1 MPISV
6 TSGGKFKEVAYGCKD
21 IDLMFGLLGI
31 SRYGTQ
37 SYLPPGV
44 AGSFE
49 GASRRNLERN
59 VPVVVE
65 DDGLV
70 TLLRNSTNGQW
81 NGAYYSYY
89 TAADSGLLTNYRPTN
104 TRYLPKFLPNHKP
117 STVCRGTDGVFL
129 GMATPNAGGTD
140 VPFIALTSGTLNQ
153 DLHVGCVLTG
163 WSTPDTRRTVP
174 VIDGNYVYIFYWDI
188 TGIQLNVTRLAIA
201 DIRANESVTP
211 TTITGWTT
219 TRSWAPTVSGNDKI
233 ILSEA
238 SSSLSNP
245 GQPSY
250 ISNPDSN
257 FKVDSPMYSGWELH
271 GASNGAGKIRLRLGS
286 EYYSVTTDNID
297 HRTWWQLSLVVDVN
311 AKTATP
317 DTGVSLPIQSTYNTS
332 TQTISQTGPVVI
344 SRASGEGTSL
354 GNWYPS
360 LAFNLSKG
368 KMYSYGT
375 PNEGVARM
383 FVSDMVDGLT
393 SEYAALIFNSPV
405 TLQQNLMIADAF
417 GSAVGGEL
425 RKPHLLPSNRILT
438 YGFYNPS
445 PGQIASGWVL
455 SEMGADGFAYSTIAG
470 NLTGRA
476 PTTNRAPV
484 SADNYVGGISEV
496 SATGVV
502 TYTPAQFSSGNR
514 LSCPQSLDGN
524 LQPVNGNVVS
534 ITQTLLDSTLTQ
546 LLAGASIVSSDATKK
561 ALSVFVPQN
570 TSLPAILTA
579 MVIADDGTAWSIIGT
594 AVPNTRTAAITQLN
608 SVTYSNKVQTGN
620 SNANRSIGTAN
631 PTSCASIY
639 EGTDCWMFSVTGR
652 TAVSYPGNSNTVSWR
667 GYFTKASS
675 NTIISGSLSAIAE
688 YTYINNQQIGLA
700 TPWGFGYLN
709 AQVDREVLSGTAI
722 SFVPT
727 AKSMAEYNAWVAGTP
742 KVLISQIVAQGWY
755 VYFTEEMP
763 LLINGKEHT
772 LPIVTVDLTTI
783 KADPS
788 NSTFYAYA
796 QALEDGSARYLVLA
810 TPAVETSSYFHIG
823 NVYTDATHVLN
834 HTIQKTTMFGGKH
847 LSPTRRGN
855 SIPVSSGNPAVGGGE
870 YLW

>member
-6 TSGGKFKEVAYGCKD
+6 TSGGQFKEVAYGCKD

-49 GASRRNLERN
+49 GASRRNLDRN

-129 GMATPNAGGTD
+129 GMATPNAGGND

-163 WSTPDTRRTVP
+163 WSTPNTQRTVP
-174 VIDGNYVYIFYWDI
+174 VIDGDYVYIFYWDV
-188 TGIQLNVTRLAIA
+188 TGIQLSVTRVAIA

-211 TTITGWTT
+211 TAVTGWTT
-219 TRSWAPTVSGNDKI
+219 TRSWAATVSNNDKI

-245 GQPSY
+245 GHPSY

-257 FKVDSPMYSGWELH
+257 FKVDSPVYSGWEVH
-271 GASNGAGKIRLRLGS
+271 AASNGAGKIRLRIGS
-286 EYYSVTTDNID
+286 EHYTVTNDNAD
-297 HRTWWQLSLVVDVN
+297 QRGWWQLSFVVDVN
-311 AKTATP
+311 AKTVTP
-317 DTGVSLPIQSTYNTS
+317 DTGVTLPIQLTYNLS
-332 TQTISQTGPVVI
+332 TQVITRTGAVAI
-344 SRASGEGTSL
+344 DRAVGEGTPL

-368 KMYSYGT
+368 KLYSYGT

-383 FVSDMVDGLT
+383 LVSNLANGIT
-393 SEYAALIFNSPV
+393 SEYDALVFNKPV
-405 TLQQNLMIADAF
+405 STQQNLPIPDAF

-425 RKPHLLPSNRILT
+425 RKPHLLPNNRILT
-438 YGFYNPS
+438 FGFYNPT

-455 SEMGADGFAYSTIAG
+455 SEMGTDGFAYSTIAG

-484 SADNYVGGISEV
+484 SADAYVGGISEV
-496 SATGVV
+496 SAAGAI
-502 TYTPAQFSSGNR
+502 TYTPAQFSSNNR
-514 LSCPQSLDGN
+514 LSCPQSLDQN

-534 ITQTLLDSTLTQ
+534 IPQSLLDSTLT
-546 LLAGASIVSSDATKK
+546 LLLLGASITASDTAKK
-561 ALSVFVPQN
+561 ALSVFVPLN

-579 MVIADDGTAWSIIGT
+579 MVIADDGTAWSVIGT
-594 AVPNTRTAAITQLN
+594 ATPNNRSSGITQLA
-608 SVTYSNKVQTGN
+608 SVTYRDKVQTGN
-620 SNANRSIGTAN
+620 SNANRSIGIAN
-631 PTSCASIY
+631 PTGGASIY

-652 TAVSYPGNSNTVSWR
+652 NSVSYPGNSNTVSWR
-667 GYFTKASS
+667 GYFAKASPG
-675 NTIISGSLSAIAE
+675 TMVQASLVAIAE
-688 YTYINNQQIGLA
+688 YTYINNQDVGLA
-700 TPWGFGYLN
+700 TPWGFGHIN

-727 AKSMAEYNAWVAGTP
+727 AKSIAEYNAWVGSTP

-772 LPIVTVDLTTI
+772 LPIVTVDLTEI
-783 KADPS
+783 KANPA

-796 QALEDGSARYLVLA
+796 QGLEDGTARYLVLA
-810 TPAVETSSYFHIG
+810 TPAAETSSYFHIG
-823 NVYTDATHVLN
+823 NIYTDATQVLN